1 MISLE
6 HFLFVGISLFSI
18 GLGVVI
24 IKKNAIVVL
33 LGIELMLNGA
43 NVNLIGF
50 SRFDPSIQG
59 QFFAL
64 FVIVVAA
71 AEAAIALALVVRIYR
86 YFNTSNIDK
95 PSELKG

>member
-1 MISLE
+1 MITVE
-6 HFLFVGISLFSI
+6 HFLVIGIGLFSI
-18 GLGVVI
+18 GLATVI
-24 IKKNAIVVL
+24 IKKNAILVL

-50 SRFDPSIQG
+50 SMNDPAIQG

-71 AEAAIALALVVRIYR
+71 AEAAVALAIVIRVYQ
-86 YFNTSNIDK
+86 YYKSSNVDQ
-95 PSELKG
+95 PNELKG